1 MGFTQIGKITK
12 HKGLKGYCILKL
24 NLDIEFDFKNINS
37 LYLELR
43 GSKVPFSIEK
53 LSIINTTIIELKFKD
68 YNSREDN
75 NMLINT
81 NVFIENKS
89 GIKFESELSK
99 IIGYEIKENN
109 KVIGTITNFHKKN
122 QPILFCDI
130 NNKEI
135 IPELLQGECN
145 AKEIFRSVVYFL
157 NNPSYAQKQVDAC
170 SHTLN
175 QIRSK
180 SSSAEEAAK
189 ILSEYLVI

>member
-12 HKGLKGYCILKL
+12 HKGLKGYCILRL

-43 GSKVPFSIEK
+43 GSKVPFSVEK
-53 LSIINTTIIELKFKD
+53 LSIINTKTIELKFKD

-130 NNKEI
+130 NNKETMIPYTKEIIHKVDNFKKEIHVI
-135 IPELLQGECN
+135 IPKGLLD
-145 AKEIFRSVVYFL
+145 L
-157 NNPSYAQKQVDAC
+157 N
-170 SHTLN
+170 
-175 QIRSK
+175 
-180 SSSAEEAAK
+180 
-189 ILSEYLVI
+189 

>member
-53 LSIINTTIIELKFKD
+53 LSIINTTTIELKFKD

-109 KVIGTITNFHKKN
+109 KVIGTITNNKETMI
-122 QPILFCDI
+122 PYT
-130 NNKEI
+130 KEI
-135 IPELLQGECN
+135 IHRVDN
-145 AKEIFRSVVYFL
+145 FKKEIHVIIPKGLLDL
-157 NNPSYAQKQVDAC
+157 N
-170 SHTLN
+170 
-175 QIRSK
+175 
-180 SSSAEEAAK
+180 
-189 ILSEYLVI
+189 

>member
-12 HKGLKGYCILKL
+12 HKGLKGYCILRL

-53 LSIINTTIIELKFKD
+53 LSIINTTTIELKFKD

-99 IIGYEIKENN
+99 IIGYE
-109 KVIGTITNFHKKN
+109 VSACATI
-122 QPILFCDI
+122 LW
-130 NNKEI
+130 
-135 IPELLQGECN
+135 
-145 AKEIFRSVVYFL
+145 
-157 NNPSYAQKQVDAC
+157 
-170 SHTLN
+170 
-175 QIRSK
+175 
-180 SSSAEEAAK
+180 
-189 ILSEYLVI
+189 